1 MSELYPD
8 VNGIKAVIFDWAGT
22 AVDYG
27 CFAPV
32 ATFIN
37 VFRGKGVDIT
47 EEEVRKPM
55 GLPKIDHIKALCSMD
70 RIVSAWQK
78 VHGTKPA
85 ENDINALY
93 DNFESLLFSI
103 LPSYATPIPGVVEL
117 VAGLRKRG
125 IAIGSTTGYTKQ
137 MITIVSQE
145 AKKYGYVPDCIVT
158 PNDVP
163 AGRPYPF
170 MCFMNAARL
179 GVYPFK
185 SIVKVGDTISDIQEG
200 VNAGIWSVGIIKGGS
215 ELGLKNEQVLKMN
228 PSELLH
234 KMNNVRDKFYAAG
247 AHYVIDSITELDKVV
262 ELIEEEYLFKGKLPD
277 VQKQQLSC

>member
-1 MSELYPD
+1 
-8 VNGIKAVIFDWAGT
+8 
-22 AVDYG
+22 
-27 CFAPV
+27 
-32 ATFIN
+32 
-37 VFRGKGVDIT
+37 
-47 EEEVRKPM
+47 
-55 GLPKIDHIKALCSMD
+55 
-70 RIVSAWQK
+70 
-78 VHGTKPA
+78 
-85 ENDINALY
+85 
-93 DNFESLLFSI
+93 
-103 LPSYATPIPGVVEL
+103 
-117 VAGLRKRG
+117 
-125 IAIGSTTGYTKQ
+125 
-137 MITIVSQE
+137 
-145 AKKYGYVPDCIVT
+145 
-158 PNDVP
+158 
-163 AGRPYPF
+163 
-170 MCFMNAARL
+170 MNAARL